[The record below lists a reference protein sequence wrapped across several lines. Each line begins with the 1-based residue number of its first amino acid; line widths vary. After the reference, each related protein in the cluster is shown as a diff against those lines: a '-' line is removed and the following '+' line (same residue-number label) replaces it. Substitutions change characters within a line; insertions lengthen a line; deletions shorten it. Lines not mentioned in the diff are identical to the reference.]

1 VSFILTAWVTY
12 YDAKNGGTRD
22 NKTGLNVIIVTEKQF
37 MISSIGV
44 LCRAEW
50 WFLFMSDSIRIV
62 VKGVWGVVSRCGHW

>member
-1 VSFILTAWVTY
+1 MTY
-12 YDAKNGGTRD
+12 DVKNGGTRD

-37 MISSIGV
+37 MIFSIGV

-62 VKGVWGVVSRCGHW
+62 VKGVWGVVSRCGRW